1 MESRIKTFL
10 VDESAQPFW
19 GGGIMAL
26 LRRTEELGS
35 LNAAAKDLGMA
46 YTKALKL
53 LRRAEAG
60 FGCKLLE
67 RRIGGVGGGGSV
79 LTERARAEMERYE
92 SFHRECCA
100 AADRLFAE
108 YYPESV

>member
-1 MESRIKTFL
+1 MKSRIKTFL
-10 VDESAQPFW
+10 VNDEGSAFW
-19 GGGIMAL
+19 GAGVVQL
-26 LRRTEELGS
+26 LHRTEELGS

-53 LRRAEAG
+53 LRRAEEG

-79 LTERARAEMERYE
+79 LTAQARAQMERYE
-92 SFHRECCA
+92 AFRRECCQ
-100 AADRLFAE
+100 AADRLFE
-108 YYPESV
+108 QYYGE

>member
-1 MESRIKTFL
+1 MESRIKTYL
-10 VDESAQPFW
+10 VDDSGRPFW
-19 GGGIMAL
+19 GNGAALL

-67 RRIGGVGGGGSV
+67 RRIGGVGGGGSA
-79 LTERARAEMERYE
+79 LTDRAREELARYDK
-92 SFHRECCA
+92 FRRECCE
-100 AADRLFAE
+100 AADRLFE
-108 YYPESV
+108 RYYG

>member
-1 MESRIKTFL
+1 MESRIKTYL
-10 VDESAQPFW
+10 VNDEEQPFW
-19 GGGIMAL
+19 GGGIMLL

-35 LNAAAKDLGMA
+35 LNAAARDLGMA

-60 FGCKLLE
+60 FECKLLE

-79 LTERARAEMERYE
+79 LTDRARAEMERYE
-92 SFHRECCA
+92 SFRRECCA
-100 AADRLFAE
+100 ASDRLFAQ
-108 YYPESV
+108 YYGE

>member
-1 MESRIKTFL
+1 MKSRIKTYL
-10 VDESAQPFW
+10 VNDEEQPFW
-19 GGGIMAL
+19 GGGIMLL

-60 FGCKLLE
+60 FDCKLLE

-79 LTERARAEMERYE
+79 LTDRARVEMERYE
-92 SFHRECCA
+92 AFRRECCA
-100 AADRLFAE
+100 ASDRLFAQ
-108 YYPESV
+108 YYGE